1 MAMNAHM
8 TIEGTKQGAITDGC
22 CTMEGRE
29 GTTPIMRLEQVVE
42 IPWNVQDGRAQ
53 GQRIHRPL
61 RIVKAIDRSSPLI
74 CQAMTTNELL
84 KITVQFYRPNPDGDG
99 SDEQFYTVVLERANL
114 INYKGELPFTL
125 DEHTSRLPPMETMDI
140 AFEKITTTITRDGR
154 EFVDDARKR
163 NT

>member
-8 TIEGTKQGAITDGC
+8 TVEGTKQGAITDGC
-22 CTMEGRE
+22 SVMEGRE
-29 GTTPIMRLEQVVE
+29 GTTHVMRLEQVIE

-61 RIVKAIDRSSPLI
+61 RVVKAIDRSSPLLS
-74 CQAMTTNELL
+74 QAMTTNELL
-84 KITVQFYRPNPDGDG
+84 TITFQFYRPNPDGDG
-99 SDEQFYTVVLERANL
+99 SDEQFYTIKLEKANI

-125 DEHTSRLPPMETMDI
+125 DSTTANLPPLETLEL

-154 EFVDDARKR
+154 EFVDDVRKR
-163 NT
+163 TV